1 LNHPFAAQ
9 VGAANREGFQT
20 NYADFAAARP
30 AAPDLVSFASGASES
45 LHAAPAPAPGDAGAS
60 AAAPAPAA
68 PEGDAGALAVYG
80 WRRGDFCLAAWE
92 DGLWYPG
99 RVAEDVGDGTYGVVF
114 SDGDFR
120 AGVPAREIAPRDDD
134 GDDGGD
140 ACLEGAPPDEWEE
153 VATDD
158 GDIYY
163 WNTATGEAAW
173 ERPHVEDVVEE
184 RVHIDEFGNVT
195 AVPLLTSG

>member
-1 LNHPFAAQ
+1 MARTASTTAAPEGDG
-9 VGAANREGFQT
+9 GAA
-20 NYADFAAARP
+20 
-30 AAPDLVSFASGASES
+30 
-45 LHAAPAPAPGDAGAS
+45 
-60 AAAPAPAA
+60 AA

-99 RVAEDVGDGTYGVVF
+99 RVAEDVGDGTYDVVF

-120 AGVPAREIAPRDDD
+120 AGVPAEEIAPRDDA
-134 GDDGGD
+134 GGDGG
-140 ACLEGAPPDEWEE
+140 AARLEGAPPDEWEE

-173 ERPHVEDVVEE
+173 ERPRVEDVVEE